1 MAVRS
6 ELITKLAHKNVGI
19 VRKDLEKIVNIIL
32 SEIIKALHNDA
43 LGSCE
48 LRNFGRFSTK
58 VQKARLG
65 RNPASGV
72 QISIPM
78 KKKIRFKAS
87 SILLKR
93 LNGN

>member
-1 MAVRS
+1 MVKS
-6 ELITKLAHKNVGI
+6 ELAQKLCNAWPNI
-19 VRKDLEKIVNIIL
+19 LRKDIENILDIIFLEIT
-32 SEIIKALHNDA
+32 EALHNDA

-48 LRNFGRFSTK
+48 LRSFGRFSTK

-65 RNPASGV
+65 RNPASGT

-93 LNGN
+93 LNAN